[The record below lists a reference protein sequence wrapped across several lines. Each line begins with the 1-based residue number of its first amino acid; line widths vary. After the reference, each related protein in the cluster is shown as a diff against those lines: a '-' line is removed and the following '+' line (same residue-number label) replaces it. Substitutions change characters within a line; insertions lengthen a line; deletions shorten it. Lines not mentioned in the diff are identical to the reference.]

1 MSVLSYRQT
10 TISPSSEVSAYSTP
24 LNIKF
29 PLPNEPVK
37 KSSNS
42 VNFLDCVKL
51 IYLPAKSAGLLP
63 FSLNYTSNGEIKS
76 CKLRISDI
84 IVLVMFLSLCIGL
97 VIFIVISSSFDVDAN
112 AQSRHNIMLV
122 GRRAILLCGL
132 IVSVIYYSFDF
143 LNRNRLVSIAK
154 KIGKLDKQVIPRV
167 IQLCKGIQQLMKL
180 ILNKF

>member
-10 TISPSSEVSAYSTP
+10 RISLSSEVSEHSTP
-24 LNIKF
+24 VNIKF
-29 PLPNEPVK
+29 PLPNEAVK

-42 VNFLDCVKL
+42 IKFVDCVKL
-51 IYLPAKSAGLLP
+51 IYLAAKSAGLLP

-76 CKLRISDI
+76 CKFRISDI
-84 IVLVMFLSLCIGL
+84 IVFVMFLSLCIAL

-132 IVSVIYYSFDF
+132 IATVIYYSFDF
-143 LNRNRLVSIAK
+143 LNRNRLVSIVK
-154 KIGKLDKQVIPRV
+154 KIGKLDKQVI
-167 IQLCKGIQQLMKL
+167 
-180 ILNKF
+180 